1 MPLELFL
8 ALNDL
13 PFITIA
19 MAIIKTMKLII
30 NDDVKSA
37 CTRFPLKLIGS
48 ILMIYLACRLIDTLI
63 NLVLHINHMKN

>member
-48 ILMIYLACRLIDTLI
+48 ILMIYLANLCSFKINRLCELNICW
-63 NLVLHINHMKN
+63 